1 MKVRITPHPLS
12 GAGEAV
18 LSKSYAHRYLI
29 AAALSGG
36 SVSYGD
42 SDDAARTARAL
53 YALGFDADFADDSV
67 HYGLFHRP
75 TSPVDISVGE
85 SGSTLR
91 FLLPLAAALGVNAQF
106 ITAGRLSERPMD
118 ALAQTLA
125 EHGAVYREQRIEGAL
140 TAGKYTIDATVS
152 SQFVTG
158 LLMALPLLEGDSE
171 ISLVGRMVSAPYVE
185 ITLDV
190 LRASGISI
198 DRRENGFFVHGGQ
211 KYRLNG
217 AVVPGDFSGAAFPLT
232 AGALGGPITLMGLDV
247 STAQGD
253 KAILDVLR
261 LAGAK
266 VSTEEGKITVSR
278 GELRSFTADVGGP
291 VLAAEGGVAFVAAEH
306 DLAAVFNDF
315 AIQDAGV
322 VGGFLA
328 APADCFDFLDAVRPG
343 QEPLGTFK
351 EVAAE
356 IRPEAIGNDR
366 NIQDIHNPDQQ
377 LDLGLGEELGFIDN
391 DAVIIPGDIPGQFF
405 HKNAGRLQAG
415 TGSNDAVAVPRV
427 DPGLDHEG
435 FLAPFFIVILDH
447 DGVGSFGGSH
457 CAVTEKQFSHD
468 CCSFGWL
475 CPELYLRAA

>member
-278 GELRSFTADVGGP
+278 GELRSFTADVGETP
-291 VLAAEGGVAFVAAEH
+291 DLAPILSVLAAFCEGESVLRTVNRLRDKESDRLSAIIDMLSRAGIATREEGDNLVIRGGVPKGGVFRSYSDHRMAMSEAV
-306 DLAAVFNDF
+306 LAAYCVGESEIDDMACVGKSYPRFWEDF
-315 AIQDAGV
+315 V
-322 VGGFLA
+322 KWGGNY
-328 APADCFDFLDAVRPG
+328 
-343 QEPLGTFK
+343 
-351 EVAAE
+351 EVE
-356 IRPEAIGNDR
+356 R
-366 NIQDIHNPDQQ
+366 
-377 LDLGLGEELGFIDN
+377 
-391 DAVIIPGDIPGQFF
+391 
-405 HKNAGRLQAG
+405 
-415 TGSNDAVAVPRV
+415 
-427 DPGLDHEG
+427 
-435 FLAPFFIVILDH
+435 
-447 DGVGSFGGSH
+447 
-457 CAVTEKQFSHD
+457 
-468 CCSFGWL
+468 
-475 CPELYLRAA
+475 